1 MSGRPN
7 PNDAWGGMS
16 TGWTISAYLLSG
28 ILVWGG
34 VGYLIDHLVGTPKVF
49 TAIGMVLGAGLGV
62 YLVYIRYG
70 RGESGGHGS

>member
-1 MSGRPN
+1 
-7 PNDAWGGMS
+7 MS

-34 VGYLIDHLVGTPKVF
+34 VGWLIDHLVGTPKVF

-70 RGESGGHGS
+70 RGESDGHRS

>member
-1 MSGRPN
+1 MSGRPK

-34 VGYLIDHLVGTPKVF
+34 VGWLIDHLVGTPKVF